1 MAVAA
6 VISLSAVLLA
16 YGAAEAR
23 PLRVMSINLCGD
35 QLVLALL
42 PRSQITSV
50 TWLSRDPSESV
61 MASAAAQVPVNHGSA
76 EEVLR
81 DHPDLV
87 IAGAYAD
94 TATQALLKKLH
105 YPLLQVSGADSFEDI
120 RRETRRVA
128 AAIGASA
135 KADTLIARMD
145 ARLDQ
150 LAKRPGTPFRVAA
163 WDGAGFSAR
172 PGSMYDAVLRAAGA
186 RNVADEKGVLKG
198 APDVETLLATAPD
211 LLVEGEPQFE
221 RPGRRTD
228 LLNNPTIRRF
238 WGRRTVIVPQS
249 SYLCGTP
256 FSADAAVQLR
266 REMQDNVIHPRTAL
280 PFTSARSR

>member
-1 MAVAA
+1 
-6 VISLSAVLLA
+6 
-16 YGAAEAR
+16 
-23 PLRVMSINLCGD
+23 MSINLCGD

-61 MASAAAQVPVNHGSA
+61 MATAAAQVPVNHGSA

-94 TATQALLKKLH
+94 MATQALLKKLH
-105 YPLLQVSGADSFEDI
+105 YPLLEVTGADSFDDV
-120 RRETRRVA
+120 RRETRKVA
-128 AAIGASA
+128 AAIGANA
-135 KADTLIARMD
+135 RAETLIARMD
-145 ARLDQ
+145 AKLAQ
-150 LAKRPGTPFRVAA
+150 LSTSPGTPFRVAA

-186 RNVADEKGVLKG
+186 RNVADEKDVLKG

-238 WGRRTVIVPQS
+238 WGQRTVIVPQS

-266 REMQDNVIHPRTAL
+266 REMQDDLRHPKTPL
-280 PFTSARSR
+280 PFASARGR